1 MYINQINPFDNLH
14 FKKGLGQT
22 ENIGAPQKIDEQ
34 NSPAQIQE
42 GAAIQSLPKSD
53 ENDFVD
59 MSSMVDDSGDFNS
72 SNFNFEDK
80 NAANEINN
88 TDNQNNESQNQNNQN
103 EEEIKEEVNQF
114 VNDLLEKKN

>member
-1 MYINQINPFDNLH
+1 MNQINPFDNLH

-22 ENIGAPQKIDEQ
+22 ENIGAPH
-34 NSPAQIQE
+34 
-42 GAAIQSLPKSD
+42 